1 MPQRAFGGCKSYQPW
16 EKPRLSPRGQPATQ
30 PAEDR
35 MTPMEL
41 DLAASTLIVEQ
52 DTDVAL
58 QRVMLLPWAQ
68 SKVSFL
74 KDLVTG
80 STASSTSCAST
91 EQQRT
96 ALL

>member
-1 MPQRAFGGCKSYQPW
+1 
-16 EKPRLSPRGQPATQ
+16 
-30 PAEDR
+30 
-35 MTPMEL
+35 MEL

-52 DTDVAL
+52 DTDLAW

-68 SKVSFL
+68 SQVSSYL
-74 KDLVTG
+74 KHLVTG
-80 STASSTSCAST
+80 STASSTICASR